1 MISSRRFKVLQ
12 SEAFGVDANKA
23 GQLEQVELL
32 QALVR
37 NSNPSVNQAW
47 MHLYLAVTRLR
58 DGMTANRDIQD
69 ICQAIIRL
77 LFLAVSVDAIFNMI
91 EPVFIVPRV

>member
-1 MISSRRFKVLQ
+1 
-12 SEAFGVDANKA
+12 
-23 GQLEQVELL
+23 
-32 QALVR
+32 
-37 NSNPSVNQAW
+37 
-47 MHLYLAVTRLR
+47 MHLYLAVTRLW

-91 EPVFIVPRV
+91 EPAFIVPRV